1 MRASL
6 LDSLDDFERWGK
18 DKDKDC
24 AYVFPRG
31 YRHERW
37 SYRRVAGVAYQFAR
51 ELEARNIA
59 KGDAV
64 LLWSPNCAEWVAAF
78 LGCALCGVIAVPVDD
93 AASPDFAQRISAQVR
108 TRLVLCPRE
117 RAPLFEKAESIA
129 TIDPVDL
136 AAAVA
141 EHPADR
147 FRPAQIQP
155 SDSLEIV
162 FTSGTTAEPKG
173 VVLTHA
179 NVVGNLAP
187 IEIEIK
193 KYLKYERLAHPIR
206 FLNLLPLSHVFGQF
220 LGIFLPPLL
229 GATVVFENTF
239 NPTEVMATIR
249 RERVSVLVAVPRMI
263 ESLKQ
268 KIERDA
274 DVDSA
279 GSYGGRAE
287 PALSGAEGPRQDG
300 AEPRHHTSNFAA
312 RYAAAERQ
320 HFLRRWWTFRDLRR
334 QFGWKFWAMISGGA
348 ALDRATEEF
357 WHRLGY
363 AVVQGYGLT
372 ETTSLIS
379 LNHPFHTSRG
389 SIGKVLPGREIK
401 LAEDGEILVRGSGV
415 ASGYW
420 NGRELQP
427 VASEA
432 DEGWY
437 RTGDLGALDAQGNLF
452 FKGRKKE
459 VIVTPAGMN
468 IYPEDLEAA
477 LRSQKEVQD
486 CVVVGL
492 ERGGNA
498 EPCAVLILRDRTPDA
513 SAVSPSVVPNE
524 VPSIVP
530 SDAPSAVAQAI
541 VERAN
546 KMLAEYQRMRTW
558 FVWPE
563 EDFPRSST
571 QKPRRNVIRDAVEA
585 ALRGQAPARAAS
597 PLSELLTRITG
608 RNVQSTHNLTPDANL
623 ESGLGLSSLERVELL
638 SALEDRYQ
646 IDLSETKFANAATVG
661 DLEKLLQ
668 SERAVGRKLRDPG
681 FHSPAFHYPRWALRW
696 PTTWL
701 RLASHYLLARPAV
714 LLLGWPRVTG
724 RENLRG
730 VRGPLLVISNHV
742 ADVDVGFIQFALP
755 ARIRHKLATA
765 TRGEALEILRA
776 PGPSA
781 TSDRRA
787 LDRRALDR
795 RAMDRPWLRRIYD
808 RLQWT
813 LGVAL
818 LNLFPLPRQSG
829 FRKSFAYAGEA
840 VDRGY
845 SVLVFPEGKHTEDGK
860 LCPFR
865 TGVGLLANNLRI
877 PILPMRIDGLFEIK
891 HAGKRYAAPGKIQ
904 VRIGKPMQFPPET
917 NPEEI
922 ARALQKAVED
932 LAG

>member
-1 MRASL
+1 MPASSRRAT
-6 LDSLDDFERWGK
+6 
-18 DKDKDC
+18 
-24 AYVFPRG
+24 
-31 YRHERW
+31 
-37 SYRRVAGVAYQFAR
+37 
-51 ELEARNIA
+51 IA

-93 AASPDFAQRISAQVR
+93 AANPDFAHRISAQVR

-117 RAPLFEKAESIA
+117 RAPLFEKIEGIA
-129 TIDPVDL
+129 TIDPADL

-141 EHPADR
+141 EHPAAR

-155 SDSLEIV
+155 SDPLEIV

-187 IEIEIK
+187 IETEIK
-193 KYLKYERLAHPIR
+193 KYLKYERLVHPIR

-249 RERVSVLVAVPRMI
+249 RERVSVLVAVPRII

-268 KIERDA
+268 KIERDLDVRSDDCA
-274 DVDSA
+274 D
-279 GSYGGRAE
+279 GGRGRE
-287 PALSGAEGPRQDG
+287 
-300 AEPRHHTSNFAA
+300 NFAA
-312 RYAAAERQ
+312 RYAAAASQ

-334 QFGWKFWAMISGGA
+334 QFGWKFWAIISGGA
-348 ALDRATEEF
+348 ALDRETEEF

-401 LAEDGEILVRGSGV
+401 LADDGEILVRGSGV

-427 VASEA
+427 VARED

-437 RTGDLGALDAQGNLF
+437 RTGDLGALDEQGNLF

-477 LRSQKEVQD
+477 LRGQKEVRD

-498 EPCAVLILRDRTPDA
+498 EPCAVVILRDRSPDG
-513 SAVSPSVVPNE
+513 SAAGPNDVPND
-524 VPSIVP
+524 VP
-530 SDAPSAVAQAI
+530 SDIVQAI
-541 VERAN
+541 VQRAN
-546 KMLAEYQRMRTW
+546 ETLAEYQRMRTW

-585 ALRGQAPARAAS
+585 ALRGQAPANAAS

-608 RNVQSTHNLTPDANL
+608 RSIQNMHNLTPGANL
-623 ESGLGLSSLERVELL
+623 ESALGLSSLERVELL

-646 IDLSETKFANAATVG
+646 LDLSETKFAKAATVG

-668 SERAVGRKLRDPG
+668 SERAVDRKLRDPG
-681 FHSPAFHYPRWALRW
+681 SHSPAFHYPRWALRW
-696 PTTWL
+696 PATWL
-701 RLASHYLLARPAV
+701 RVASHYLLARPAV
-714 LLLGWPRVTG
+714 FLLGWPRATG

-765 TRGEALEILRA
+765 TGGEALEMLRL
-776 PGPSA
+776 PGP
-781 TSDRRA
+781 RA
-787 LDRRALDR
+787 AF
-795 RAMDRPWLRRIYD
+795 DRPWLRRIYD
-808 RLQWT
+808 RVQWT
-813 LGVAL
+813 LGIAL

-845 SVLVFPEGKHTEDGK
+845 SVLVFPEGKHTQDGK
-860 LCPFR
+860 LGPFR
-865 TGVGLLANNLRI
+865 TGVGLLANNLHI

-891 HAGKRYAAPGKIQ
+891 NAGKKFAAPGKIQ
-904 VRIGKPMQFPPET
+904 VRIGKPMQFAPET

-922 ARALQKAVED
+922 ARALHKAVEN
-932 LAG
+932 LKK